1 MATNFLA
8 VTEVG
13 GEPVSQAQVSRFYQ
27 RYIWAGAFC
36 KGKDV
41 LEAACGTGPGLGYLA
56 NVSNSLIAGDY
67 SAEVL
72 SVARAHYSD
81 RIALHEFDAQSTPFR
96 DASFDVV
103 ILFEAIYY
111 LPDVAKFF
119 IECRRLLRPG
129 GILLLATANRELFDF
144 NHSPFAVRYF
154 NPPELTSILSS
165 HGFDTQFFGGSPV
178 DPPSLKG
185 RALRLAKK
193 VAVTFNLIPGSMRG
207 KRWLKRLVFGKLVT
221 MPSELLAGDVKYVLP
236 VPLDGGRSDA
246 VHQVLYCVAKVR

>member
-1 MATNFLA
+1 MATNFLS

-81 RIALHEFDAQSTPFR
+81 RIALHEFDAQSTPFQ

-154 NPPELTSILSS
+154 NPPELTSMLSS

>member
-1 MATNFLA
+1 MATDFLA

-13 GEPVSQAQVSRFYQ
+13 GEPVSQAQISRLYQ
-27 RYIWAGAFC
+27 RYIWAGSFC

-56 NVSNSLIAGDY
+56 SVSNSLIAGDY

-72 SVARAHYSD
+72 SVARAHYGD
-81 RIALHEFDAQSTPFR
+81 RIALQEFDAQSTPFR

-111 LPDVAKFF
+111 LPDVEKFF

-129 GILLLATANRELFDF
+129 GILLLATANRDLFDF
-144 NHSPFAVRYF
+144 NPSPFAVRYF
-154 NPPELTSILSS
+154 NPPELTSMLSS

-178 DPPSLKG
+178 DPPSLKS

-207 KRWLKRLVFGKLVT
+207 KRWLKRLVFGKLVA
-221 MPSELLAGDVKYVLP
+221 MPRELQAGDAQYEPPLP
-236 VPLDGGRSDA
+236 IDGRRPDT